1 LEAVAMSAE
10 QGTPGA
16 AAVAVSNRAVQLVRQ
31 YTGRGATQA
40 RTTIDRDHVVI
51 VMRDS
56 LSTYERTL
64 AENGSG
70 ELVLD
75 ARRAV
80 QEILRPELI
89 AFIEE
94 QFGRGVIGFMSAN
107 QIAPDLAA
115 EVFVLAAANG
125 APVS

>member
-1 LEAVAMSAE
+1 MQEEHATGHA
-10 QGTPGA
+10 G
-16 AAVAVSNRAVQLVRQ
+16 VAVSNRAVQLIRQ

-51 VMRDS
+51 VMRDT
-56 LSTYERTL
+56 LATNERTL
-64 AENGSG
+64 ADHGYG

-80 QEILRPELI
+80 QEILRPELV

-94 QFGRGVIGFMSAN
+94 QFGRPVIGFMSAN
-107 QIAPDLAA
+107 QIDPDLAA
-115 EVFVLAAANG
+115 EIFVLAPAGATGPSPAA
-125 APVS
+125 A